1 MHRRTHRIIVLSLA
15 AAAAVATMT
24 AIAAV
29 TSAASAPSN
38 LAKTIE
44 VQRRLTTE
52 RPNDAA
58 VFNDLGNLLL
68 LAQKPAEAEAAY
80 RRALELDPD
89 KVSALFNLGL
99 LRQQA
104 GGMKEAMQL
113 YQRAV
118 KVEPGHAW
126 AHYQLGAVHES
137 LRQTSRAVDE
147 YSQAFSLDPQLA
159 FPEVNP
165 HVVEN
170 RLLTEAMLRAYR
182 SDVSQPQAPKVYED
196 AGRIAALLVPPPGA
210 AQDAGKDTKAAAAQA
225 PKPVPPPVPASAAA
239 RAGMNR
245 PVAVTPGAKGAT
257 GATVIRERDL
267 DRNNPSG
274 QALPS
279 GLTRPST
286 PAGRQ
291 PRTGAGG
298 LREWNRPE
306 PVVQEVPAEEPDVQN
321 DGGQP
326 APIITPP
333 PGGVYYR
340 PGLPSTGRLDLDVTP
355 SSPPRLARAS
365 RVSRDR

>member
-1 MHRRTHRIIVLSLA
+1 MTVHSRKHRIIALTLA
-15 AAAAVATMT
+15 AAGAVATIT
-24 AIAAV
+24 AVASVAA
-29 TSAASAPSN
+29 APNN

-99 LRQQA
+99 VLHQRGA
-104 GGMKEAMQL
+104 LKDARQL
-113 YQRAV
+113 YERAV
-118 KVEPGHAW
+118 KVDPSHAW
-126 AHYQLGAVHES
+126 AHYQLGAIHEA
-137 LRQTSRAVDE
+137 LHQTSRAIDE
-147 YSQAFSLDPQLA
+147 YATAFSLDPQLA

-165 HVVEN
+165 HIVEN
-170 RLLTEAMLRAYR
+170 KLVTEAMLRAYR
-182 SDVSQPQAPKVYED
+182 GDSAKPQAPAVYEE
-196 AGRIAALLVPPPGA
+196 AGRIASLLVPPPAPA
-210 AQDAGKDTKAAAAQA
+210 AAPDSGKDAKAAASQA
-225 PKPVPPPVPASAAA
+225 LKPAPASAAA

-245 PVAVTPGAKGAT
+245 PGAKNAT

-279 GLTRPST
+279 GLARPSAPT
-286 PAGRQ
+286 GRQ
-291 PRTGAGG
+291 QPGAGG
-298 LREWNRPE
+298 LRQWNRPE
-306 PVVQEVPAEEPDVQN
+306 PVVQEVPTEEPDVQN

-326 APIITPP
+326 APVITPP

-340 PGLPSTGRLDLDVTP
+340 PGLPSTGRLDLEVPPD
-355 SSPPRLARAS
+355 SPLPRSARVAKL
-365 RVSRDR
+365 RRDR

>member
-1 MHRRTHRIIVLSLA
+1 MQRRTHRIIALTLA
-15 AAAAVATMT
+15 AAAAVA
-24 AIAAV
+24 AITAV
-29 TSAASAPSN
+29 TSVAAAPNNN

-99 LRQQA
+99 LVHQR
-104 GGMKEAMQL
+104 GGLKDATEL
-113 YQRAV
+113 YRRAV
-118 KVEPGHAW
+118 KVDPSHAW
-126 AHYQLGAVHES
+126 AHYQLGAVHEA
-137 LRQTSRAVDE
+137 LHQRSRAIDE
-147 YSQAFSLDPQLA
+147 YATAFSLDPQLA

-165 HVVEN
+165 HIVEN
-170 RLLTEAMLRAYR
+170 KLVTEAMLRAYR
-182 SDVSQPQAPKVYED
+182 GDTARPQAPAVYEE
-196 AGRIAALLVPPPGA
+196 AGRIASLLVPAPA
-210 AQDAGKDTKAAAAQA
+210 ATPAPDPAKDAKAAASQTL
-225 PKPVPPPVPASAAA
+225 KPPPASAAA

-245 PVAVTPGAKGAT
+245 PGATPPGAK

-267 DRNNPSG
+267 DRNNPAG

-279 GLTRPST
+279 GLARPSAPT
-286 PAGRQ
+286 GRQ
-291 PRTGAGG
+291 QPGAGG
-298 LREWNRPE
+298 LRQWNRPE
-306 PVVQEVPAEEPDVQN
+306 PVVQEVPTEEPDVQN

-326 APIITPP
+326 APVITPP

-340 PGLPSTGRLDLDVTP
+340 PGLPSTGRLDLEVKPDAP
-355 SSPPRLARAS
+355 S
-365 RVSRDR
+365 RVARVAKLRGA

>member
-1 MHRRTHRIIVLSLA
+1 MHRRTHRIIALTLA
-15 AAAAVATMT
+15 AAAAVAAIT
-24 AIAAV
+24 AVASVAA
-29 TSAASAPSN
+29 APNN
-38 LAKTIE
+38 LGKTIE

-99 LRQQA
+99 VVHQRGAL
-104 GGMKEAMQL
+104 KDAMQL

-118 KVEPGHAW
+118 KVDPNHAW

-137 LRQTSRAVDE
+137 LHQTSRAVDE
-147 YSQAFSLDPQLA
+147 YAMAFSLDPQLA

-165 HVVEN
+165 HIVEN
-170 RLLTEAMLRAYR
+170 KLVTEAMLRAYR
-182 SDVSQPQAPKVYED
+182 GDSAKPQAPAVYEE
-196 AGRIAALLVPPPGA
+196 AGRIASLLVPSPAPPA
-210 AQDAGKDTKAAAAQA
+210 APDAGKDAKAAASQTL
-225 PKPVPPPVPASAAA
+225 KPAPASAAA

-245 PVAVTPGAKGAT
+245 PGTATPGAKGAA

-267 DRNNPSG
+267 DRNNPAG

-279 GLTRPST
+279 GLARPSAPT
-286 PAGRQ
+286 GRQ
-291 PRTGAGG
+291 QPGAGG
-298 LREWNRPE
+298 LRQWNRPE
-306 PVVQEVPAEEPDVQN
+306 PVVQEVPTEEPDVQN

-326 APIITPP
+326 AQVITPP

-340 PGLPSTGRLDLDVTP
+340 PGLPSTGRLDLEVTP
-355 SSPPRLARAS
+355 DSPLPRTARVAKL
-365 RVSRDR
+365 RRDL

>member
-1 MHRRTHRIIVLSLA
+1 MTVHSRTHRIIALTIA
-15 AAAAVATMT
+15 AAAAIA
-24 AIAAV
+24 AITAV
-29 TSAASAPSN
+29 TSVAAAPNN

-99 LRQQA
+99 VVHQR
-104 GGMKEAMQL
+104 GGLKDARQL
-113 YQRAV
+113 YERAV
-118 KVEPGHAW
+118 KVDPSHAW
-126 AHYQLGAVHES
+126 AHYQLGAIHEA
-137 LRQTSRAVDE
+137 LHQTSRAIDE
-147 YSQAFSLDPQLA
+147 YATAFSLDPQLA

-165 HVVEN
+165 HIVEN
-170 RLLTEAMLRAYR
+170 KLVTEAMLRAYR
-182 SDVSQPQAPKVYED
+182 GDVARPQAPAVYEE
-196 AGRIAALLVPPPGA
+196 AGRIASLLVPPPTPAPA
-210 AQDAGKDTKAAAAQA
+210 AAPDAAKDAKAAASQTL
-225 PKPVPPPVPASAAA
+225 KPAPASAAA

-245 PVAVTPGAKGAT
+245 PGAKNAA

-267 DRNNPSG
+267 DRNNPAG

-279 GLTRPST
+279 GLARPSSPT
-286 PAGRQ
+286 GRQ
-291 PRTGAGG
+291 QPGAGG
-298 LREWNRPE
+298 LRQWNRPE
-306 PVVQEVPAEEPDVQN
+306 PVVQEVPTEEPDVQN

-326 APIITPP
+326 AQVITPP

-340 PGLPSTGRLDLDVTP
+340 PGLPSTGRLDLEVPPDSP
-355 SSPPRLARAS
+355 SPRLARVAKL
-365 RVSRDR
+365 RP

>member
-1 MHRRTHRIIVLSLA
+1 VHRRTPRIIAITL
-15 AAAAVATMT
+15 AAAVAALT

-29 TSAASAPSN
+29 TSVAAAPSN
-38 LAKTIE
+38 LAKAVE

-99 LRQQA
+99 LRQQK
-104 GGMKEAMQL
+104 GGLKEAMQL

-118 KVEPGHAW
+118 KVDPDHAW
-126 AHYQLGAVHES
+126 AHYQLGAIHEAQH
-137 LRQTSRAVDE
+137 QTSRAVDE
-147 YSQAFSLDPQLA
+147 YAQAFSLDPQLA

-170 RLLTEAMLRAYR
+170 KLLTEAMLRAYR
-182 SDVSQPQAPKVYED
+182 SDVAQPQAPKVYED
-196 AGRIAALLVPPPGA
+196 AGRIAALLVPAPAA
-210 AQDAGKDTKAAAAQA
+210 AQDPGKDTKAAAAAQTA
-225 PKPVPPPVPASAAA
+225 KPAPVPASAAA

-245 PVAVTPGAKGAT
+245 PVTGQPGGKGAA

-286 PAGRQ
+286 TGRQ
-291 PRTGAGG
+291 QPRAAAGG

-306 PVVQEVPAEEPDVQN
+306 PVVVQEVPTEEPDVQN

-326 APIITPP
+326 APVITPP

-340 PGLPSTGRLDLDVTP
+340 PGLPSTGRLDLEVAP
-355 SSPPRLARAS
+355 SSPTRLARAS

>member
-1 MHRRTHRIIVLSLA
+1 MTVHSRTHKIIALTL
-15 AAAAVATMT
+15 AAVA
-24 AIAAV
+24 AIAAITAV
-29 TSAASAPSN
+29 TSVAAAPNN
-38 LAKTIE
+38 LGKTIE

-99 LRQQA
+99 VVHQR
-104 GGMKEAMQL
+104 GGLKDAMQL

-118 KVEPGHAW
+118 KVDPSHAW
-126 AHYQLGAVHES
+126 AHYQLGAIHES
-137 LRQTSRAVDE
+137 LHQTSRAVDE
-147 YSQAFSLDPQLA
+147 YALAFSLDPQLA

-165 HVVEN
+165 HIVEN
-170 RLLTEAMLRAYR
+170 KLVTEAMLRAYR
-182 SDVSQPQAPKVYED
+182 GDSSKPQAPAVYEE
-196 AGRIAALLVPPPGA
+196 AGRIASLLVPPPAPA
-210 AQDAGKDTKAAAAQA
+210 AAPDPAKDAKAAASQTL
-225 PKPVPPPVPASAAA
+225 KPPPTSASA

-245 PVAVTPGAKGAT
+245 PGTAQPAAK

-279 GLTRPST
+279 GLARPSAPT
-286 PAGRQ
+286 GRQ
-291 PRTGAGG
+291 QPGAGG
-298 LREWNRPE
+298 LRQWNRPE
-306 PVVQEVPAEEPDVQN
+306 PVVQEVPTEEPDVQN

-326 APIITPP
+326 APVITPP

-340 PGLPSTGRLDLDVTP
+340 PGLPSTGRLDLEVPPDAPTP
-355 SSPPRLARAS
+355 RAARVARLRP
-365 RVSRDR
+365 

>member
-1 MHRRTHRIIVLSLA
+1 MHRRTRRIIAITLA
-15 AAAAVATMT
+15 AAAAAAGITAVASV
-24 AIAAV
+24 AA
-29 TSAASAPSN
+29 APNN

-99 LRQQA
+99 LRQQR
-104 GGMKEAMQL
+104 GGLKEAMQL
-113 YQRAV
+113 YERAV
-118 KVEPGHAW
+118 KVDPDHAW
-126 AHYQLGAVHES
+126 AHYQLGAVHEA
-137 LRQTSRAVDE
+137 LRQPARAIDE
-147 YSQAFSLDPQLA
+147 YARAFSLDPQLA

-165 HVVEN
+165 HIVEN
-170 RLLTEAMLRAYR
+170 KLVTEAMLRAYR
-182 SDVSQPQAPKVYED
+182 SDVVAQPQAPKVYED
-196 AGRIAALLVPPPGA
+196 AGRIASLLVPPPA
-210 AQDAGKDTKAAAAQA
+210 AAPDAGKDTKAAASQTL
-225 PKPVPPPVPASAAA
+225 KPVPASAAA

-245 PVAVTPGAKGAT
+245 PTTSQPGVKGS
-257 GATVIRERDL
+257 TVLRERDL

-279 GLTRPST
+279 GLARPST
-286 PAGRQ
+286 AGARQ
-291 PRTGAGG
+291 PAQSAGG
-298 LREWNRPE
+298 LRQWNRPE
-306 PVVQEVPAEEPDVQN
+306 PVVQEVPNEEPDVQN

-326 APIITPP
+326 APVITPP

-340 PGLPSTGRLDLDVTP
+340 PGLPSTGRLDLEVTP
-355 SSPPRLARAS
+355 DSPPRLARAA
-365 RVSRDR
+365 RLHRDR

>member
-1 MHRRTHRIIVLSLA
+1 MHRRTSWLIASALVAFA
-15 AAAAVATMT
+15 AIA

-29 TSAASAPSN
+29 AAAPPN
-38 LAKTIE
+38 LTKAVE

-68 LAQKPAEAEAAY
+68 MVPQPAEAEAAY

-99 LRQQA
+99 LLQQRGELKDA
-104 GGMKEAMQL
+104 QQL

-126 AHYQLGAVHES
+126 AHYQMGAIHEA
-137 LRQTSRAVDE
+137 LRQPSRAIDE
-147 YSQAFSLDPQLA
+147 YARAFSLDPQLA

-165 HVVEN
+165 NVVESK
-170 RLLTEAMLRAYR
+170 LVTEAMLRAYR
-182 SDVSQPQAPKVYED
+182 SDFTQPQAPKVYED
-196 AGRIAALLVPPPGA
+196 ANRIAALLVPPP
-210 AQDAGKDTKAAAAQA
+210 AAAAEGKDQTAKAGQPA
-225 PKPVPPPVPASAAA
+225 PAA
-239 RAGMNR
+239 RPGTAAGSRAVGSNR
-245 PVAVTPGAKGAT
+245 PVPGQPIPKGS
-257 GATVIRERDL
+257 TVIRERDL
-267 DRNNPSG
+267 DRNNPAG

-279 GLTRPST
+279 GMVRPPTS
-286 PAGRQ
+286 AGGVRSPQ
-291 PRTGAGG
+291 AQARGG

-306 PVVQEVPAEEPDVQN
+306 PVVQEGVADEPDVQN

-326 APIITPP
+326 APVITPP

-340 PGLPSTGRLDLDVTP
+340 PGLQSTGNLNLQVVPER
-355 SSPPRLARAS
+355 SPRAA
-365 RVSRDR
+365 RVSRD

>member
-1 MHRRTHRIIVLSLA
+1 MHRRTRRIIAIILA
-15 AAAAVATMT
+15 AAAAAAGITAVASV
-24 AIAAV
+24 AA
-29 TSAASAPSN
+29 APNN

-99 LRQQA
+99 LRQQR
-104 GGMKEAMQL
+104 GGLKEAMQL
-113 YQRAV
+113 YERAV
-118 KVEPGHAW
+118 KVDPDHAW
-126 AHYQLGAVHES
+126 AHYQLGAIHEV
-137 LRQTSRAVDE
+137 LHQPSRAIDE
-147 YSQAFSLDPQLA
+147 YSRAFALDPQLA

-165 HVVEN
+165 HIVEN
-170 RLLTEAMLRAYR
+170 KLVTEAMLRAYR
-182 SDVSQPQAPKVYED
+182 SNVAAQPQAPKVYED
-196 AGRIAALLVPPPGA
+196 AGRIASLLVPPPAPPA
-210 AQDAGKDTKAAAAQA
+210 APEPGKELKPATSQTL
-225 PKPVPPPVPASAAA
+225 KPVPTSAAA

-245 PVAVTPGAKGAT
+245 PTTAQPGVKGS
-257 GATVIRERDL
+257 TVLRERDL
-267 DRNNPSG
+267 DRTPSG

-279 GLTRPST
+279 GLARPSAPT
-286 PAGRQ
+286 GRQ
-291 PRTGAGG
+291 QPGAGG
-298 LREWNRPE
+298 LRQWNRPE

-326 APIITPP
+326 APVITPP

-340 PGLPSTGRLDLDVTP
+340 PGLPSTGRLDLEVTP
-355 SSPPRLARAS
+355 DSPPRQARAA
-365 RVSRDR
+365 RLRPDR

>member
-1 MHRRTHRIIVLSLA
+1 MDRRTHRIIALTLA
-15 AAAAVATMT
+15 AAAAVA
-24 AIAAV
+24 AITAV
-29 TSAASAPSN
+29 TSVAAAPNN

-80 RRALELDPD
+80 RRSLELDPD

-99 LRQQA
+99 VLHQRGNLKDA
-104 GGMKEAMQL
+104 VQL

-126 AHYQLGAVHES
+126 AHYQLGAIHEAWHH
-137 LRQTSRAVDE
+137 TSRAIDE
-147 YSQAFSLDPQLA
+147 YALAFSLDPQLA

-170 RLLTEAMLRAYR
+170 KLVTEAMLRAYR
-182 SDVSQPQAPKVYED
+182 GDSARPQAPAVYEE
-196 AGRIAALLVPPPGA
+196 AGRIASLLVPSPA
-210 AQDAGKDTKAAAAQA
+210 ATPAPDAAKDAKAAAGQTL
-225 PKPVPPPVPASAAA
+225 KPPPTSAAA

-245 PVAVTPGAKGAT
+245 PGAPQPAAK

-267 DRNNPSG
+267 DRNNPAG

-279 GLTRPST
+279 GLARPSAPT
-286 PAGRQ
+286 GRQ
-291 PRTGAGG
+291 QPGAGG
-298 LREWNRPE
+298 LRQWNRPE
-306 PVVQEVPAEEPDVQN
+306 PVVVQEVPAEEPDVQN

-326 APIITPP
+326 AQVVTPP

-340 PGLPSTGRLDLDVTP
+340 PGLPSTGRLDLEVTP
-355 SSPPRLARAS
+355 DAPQRLAR
-365 RVSRDR
+365 VSRLRRDK